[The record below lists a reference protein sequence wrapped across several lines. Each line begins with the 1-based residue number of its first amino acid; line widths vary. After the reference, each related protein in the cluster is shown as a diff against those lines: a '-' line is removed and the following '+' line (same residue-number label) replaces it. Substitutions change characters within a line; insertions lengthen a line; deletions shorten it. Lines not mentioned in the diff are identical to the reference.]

1 MKKVL
6 CIVNPVSGRMKIRT
20 ALVDVLDQFEKAGYQ
35 TQVVITQRSG
45 YAAEILAR
53 CDSDTELVVCCGG
66 DGTLSEVASALHK
79 RGLSIPC
86 GYIPSGSTNDF
97 ANCIGLLQE
106 PTAAAQAIVAGHPET
121 FDLGKF
127 NQQYFIYIASFGA
140 FSSASYSVPQSTKN
154 ALGHFAYVLGGIKD
168 VKNIVPIQT
177 AYEVDGVRREGEYVF
192 GAVMNSTSI
201 AGIVKL
207 DSRLVNMNDGE
218 FEVILVKMPQSLADL
233 QKIIHSIT
241 TSDFDNPM
249 FEFFKTKEIQ
259 FDFEK
264 EIPWSLDGE
273 YCNGGERVRIQN
285 VKDGIVIVK

>member
-45 YAAEILAR
+45 YAAEILAQ
-53 CDSDTELVVCCGG
+53 CDADTELVVCCGG

-106 PTAAAQAIVAGHPET
+106 PTAAAQAIVKGCPAT

-168 VKNIVPIQT
+168 VKNIVPIPT
-177 AYEVDGVRREGEYVF
+177 VYKVGDVRREGEYVF

-218 FEVILVKMPQSLADL
+218 FEVILVKMPQSLSDL
-233 QKIIHSIT
+233 QKIVYSIT

-249 FEFFKTKEIQ
+249 FEFFKTREIQ
-259 FDFEK
+259 FEFEK
-264 EIPWSLDGE
+264 EVPWSLDGE
-273 YCNGGERVRIQN
+273 YCNGGECVRIQN
-285 VKDGIVIVK
+285 VKDGIMIVK

>member
-1 MKKVL
+1 
-6 CIVNPVSGRMKIRT
+6 
-20 ALVDVLDQFEKAGYQ
+20 
-35 TQVVITQRSG
+35 
-45 YAAEILAR
+45 
-53 CDSDTELVVCCGG
+53 
-66 DGTLSEVASALHK
+66 
-79 RGLSIPC
+79 
-86 GYIPSGSTNDF
+86 
-97 ANCIGLLQE
+97 
-106 PTAAAQAIVAGHPET
+106 
-121 FDLGKF
+121 
-127 NQQYFIYIASFGA
+127 
-140 FSSASYSVPQSTKN
+140 
-154 ALGHFAYVLGGIKD
+154 
-168 VKNIVPIQT
+168 
-177 AYEVDGVRREGEYVF
+177 
-192 GAVMNSTSI
+192 MNSTSI